1 MEWNRNLTPHEVA
14 LEKRI
19 AELENLLAEGVHT
32 CSHLCKRP
40 MCVLRRE
47 LKAEREANARLEK
60 WQDIVRRYSRYA
72 AMYADARMPADYWEG
87 KQE

>member
-1 MEWNRNLTPHEVA
+1 MKWNRNLTSYEVA

-47 LKAEREANARLEK
+47 KRELEAKVERLENAIRESLRVHPSYAKAALKAAL
-60 WQDIVRRYSRYA
+60 
-72 AMYADARMPADYWEG
+72 EG
-87 KQE
+87 KQDG

>member
-47 LKAEREANARLEK
+47 KRELEAKVERLEK
-60 WQDIVRRYSRYA
+60 TIR
-72 AMYADARMPADYWEG
+72 DALLCDTVVQMSECLQVALDKE
-87 KQE
+87 KE